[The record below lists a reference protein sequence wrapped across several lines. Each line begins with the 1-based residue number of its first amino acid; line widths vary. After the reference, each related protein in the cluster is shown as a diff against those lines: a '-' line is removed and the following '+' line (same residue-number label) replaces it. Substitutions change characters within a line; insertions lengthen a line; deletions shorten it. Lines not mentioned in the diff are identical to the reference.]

1 MVKHLLLALSLWIC
15 GLTAALADVVS
26 AGPTGFLVK
35 IDVDIARDKTR
46 VFQTL
51 LKVDS
56 WWDKGHTYSGD
67 ANNLSIKLEPGG
79 CFCEIWPRGAV
90 EHLRVLS
97 FSRDTSLTMG
107 GGLGPLQNL
116 GDGVMRFALSP
127 NDQGSHLTLTYRV
140 WGFDDKGLDKMA
152 MPVNQMLSE
161 QVAHLK
167 AAAESAD
174 K

>member
-1 MVKHLLLALSLWIC
+1 MVKQLLFALSLWIC
-15 GLTAALADVVS
+15 GLTPVLADVVAS
-26 AGPTGFLVK
+26 GPSGFLVK
-35 IDVDIARDKTR
+35 IDLDIARDKAR

-56 WWDKGHTYSGD
+56 WWDKSHTYSGD

-79 CFCEIWPRGAV
+79 CFCEVWPKGAV

-97 FSRDTSLTMG
+97 FSRDTNLTMG

-116 GDGVMRFALSP
+116 GDGVMRFALAP

-152 MPVNQMLSE
+152 VPVNQMLSE
-161 QVAHLK
+161 QVARLK